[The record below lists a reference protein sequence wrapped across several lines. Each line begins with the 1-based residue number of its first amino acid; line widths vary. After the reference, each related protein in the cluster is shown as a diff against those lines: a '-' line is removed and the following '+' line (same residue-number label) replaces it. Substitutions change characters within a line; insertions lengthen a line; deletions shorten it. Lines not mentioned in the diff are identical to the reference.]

1 MSTIS
6 RISSA
11 PCGQTHCGP
20 QIYPISRPRTAL
32 PSLFSFLVVADFDVD
47 SLYQLPLLL
56 TAGVPRP
63 LRLWQCFFVSRG
75 GRSIEQRKF
84 SLTFFFLEG
93 VKIIP
98 RHLRK
103 CRSLFISVFLK
114 VSLALSALSQGTLVL
129 QHPDLCRTKDRISCA
144 LPPDF
149 LPDPFVFS
157 SFLAAL
163 KFAAR
168 TLGSSLDR

>member
-63 LRLWQCFFVSRG
+63 LRLWQCFFVSKG
-75 GRSIEQRKF
+75 DRSIDQRKF
-84 SLTFFFLEG
+84 SLTFFFLRG
-93 VKIIP
+93 SKLFLDIWGNVGP
-98 RHLRK
+98 CSFLFFLRFLWRCQPSHRAHL
-103 CRSLFISVFLK
+103 
-114 VSLALSALSQGTLVL
+114 
-129 QHPDLCRTKDRISCA
+129 
-144 LPPDF
+144 
-149 LPDPFVFS
+149 FS
-157 SFLAAL
+157 STRICVAQRTGFLAPSHQI
-163 KFAAR
+163 
-168 TLGSSLDR
+168 SSPTHSYFLHF